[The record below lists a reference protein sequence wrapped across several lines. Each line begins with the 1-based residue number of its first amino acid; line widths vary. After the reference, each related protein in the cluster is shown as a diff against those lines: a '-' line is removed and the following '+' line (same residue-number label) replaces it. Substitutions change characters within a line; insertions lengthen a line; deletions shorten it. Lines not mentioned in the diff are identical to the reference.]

1 MKKCLAV
8 LAFALLPSI
17 SPAQTLEDPPPA
29 VIQQVAIKLT
39 RQRIPNTTVP
49 LEVRYILIDPGNAAP
64 PRDDFQP
71 LVPTAVLM
79 LFIGG
84 DGTLGLRPAQDG
96 QPAQIH
102 TGSPNF
108 LARNR
113 HHFAAEGFVVAVI
126 DAATDF
132 NERDGGLAGHRRPDR
147 PFGGRHLHD
156 LSVVMADLRMRYP
169 GIPVWALGNSRGTVS
184 AAVTGLHVNPPADG
198 LVLTSSFTGP
208 NINEEIGRLPL
219 EAFEGPV
226 LIVSHEADGCA
237 FTRPA
242 DSEALIA
249 RFTKSEK
256 VQFKTFDSGSAPISN
271 SCDSLA
277 PHGFFGID
285 QKVVEAISRW
295 IRGRED
301 DGKSH

>member
-8 LAFALLPSI
+8 LAFALLPFVS
-17 SPAQTLEDPPPA
+17 SAQTPEDPPE
-29 VIQQVAIKLT
+29 VIEQVAIPLNLPRT
-39 RQRIPNTTVP
+39 RIPGTDTEVP
-49 LEVRYILIDPGNAAP
+49 LEVRYILIDPGNAIPA
-64 PRDDFQP
+64 RDDFTP
-71 LVPTAVLM
+71 LERTAVLM

-84 DGTLGLRPAQDG
+84 DGTLDLRPD
-96 QPAQIH
+96 QIN
-102 TGSPNF
+102 TGSQNF

-113 HHFAAEGFVVAVI
+113 HHLAAEGFVVAVI

-132 NERDGGLAGHRRPDR
+132 NERIGGVLGHRRPDR
-147 PFGGRHLHD
+147 PLGGRYLHD
-156 LSVVMADLRMRYP
+156 LSVVMADLRTRYP
-169 GIPVWALGNSRGTVS
+169 RTPLWAVGNSRGTVS

-208 NINEEIGRLPL
+208 NANEELGRLPL

-242 DSEALIA
+242 DSEALVA
-249 RFTKSEK
+249 RFAASEK
-256 VQFKTFDSGSAPISN
+256 VQYKTFDGGSAPLTN
-271 SCDSLA
+271 SCDALA

-285 QKVVEAISRW
+285 QKVVESITRW

-301 DGKSH
+301 GARSQ

>member
-8 LAFALLPSI
+8 LALAILPSI
-17 SPAQTLEDPPPA
+17 SPAQTLENPPA
-29 VIQQVAIKLT
+29 VIQQVAIQLV
-39 RQRIPNTTVP
+39 RQRIPGTTVP
-49 LEVRYILIDPGNAAP
+49 LEVRYILIDPGNAGP

-71 LVPTAVLM
+71 LERTAVLI

-84 DGTLGLRPAQDG
+84 DGTLDLRPAING
-96 QPAQIH
+96 QPAQTN
-102 TGSPNF
+102 TGSQNF

-132 NERDGGLAGHRRPDR
+132 NERDGGLLGHRRPDR

-156 LSVVMADLRMRYP
+156 LSVVMADLRTRYP
-169 GIPVWALGNSRGTVS
+169 GIPVWAVGNSRGTVS

-208 NINEEIGRLPL
+208 NANEELGRLPL

-237 FTRPA
+237 FTRLA
-242 DSEALIA
+242 DSEALTA
-249 RFTKSEK
+249 RFTASEK
-256 VQFKTFDSGSAPISN
+256 VQFKTFDGGSAPITN
-271 SCDSLA
+271 SCDALA

-285 QKVVEAISRW
+285 QKVVEAITRW

-301 DGKSH
+301 GARSQ